1 MTNLRRTLPKIYS
14 SQLKLWLGL
23 FIGFLYALAMYG
35 FLYMSRETFRLFA
48 VTSEYDLPILNTEEQ
63 WFYNLFAGLLAGV
76 LAQSVVFR
84 FWFDRPLTVFS
95 SRDHRKKIMLN
106 DAGVLPWYFLHWMA
120 KIVLVIANFFYFLTS
135 DHYALSFY
143 PRYRYLFVIIL
154 LVLFLQPWIS
164 IRRVYKN
171 KAFKMAGI
179 AFSVIIFNAIALS
192 AIQWIDIERLNQ
204 AILSKNISYQYQLQL
219 PELDN
224 PETYHL
230 RDKDEQLYL
239 VLKETGVATFV
250 FNQKEYNAD
259 ELIRALNEANSCKR
273 EYYQP
278 IYKLSIDRRCA
289 YKYVFQLQKALQQ
302 ASVHRVCYSVLPKQ
316 KEFDSR
322 YYTKQ
327 VIWGYIPSQNIVPP
341 LPDNTKPIDLITISL
356 EGNKIIINQD
366 EKINNWTVD
375 LRKMIKDNPSSLIEF
390 YCDDS
395 VIFQDYIRCKHQI
408 KEVIRELRL
417 NYLIEKY
424 GAKADFYT
432 YNNELLNEARIKYP
446 LQIKEMLLFE

>member
-1 MTNLRRTLPKIYS
+1 
-14 SQLKLWLGL
+14 
-23 FIGFLYALAMYG
+23 
-35 FLYMSRETFRLFA
+35 MSRETFRLFA
-48 VTSEYDLPILNTEEQ
+48 VTSEYDLPILNAEEQ

-84 FWFDRPLTVFS
+84 FWLDRSLTVFS
-95 SRDHRKKIMLN
+95 RRDHRKKIMLN
-106 DAGVLPWYFLHWMA
+106 DAGVLPWYFMHWMA
-120 KIVLVIANFFYFLTS
+120 KIVLVIVNFFYFLTS

-143 PRYRYLFVIIL
+143 PRYWYLFVIIL

-171 KAFKMAGI
+171 KAYKMAGI
-179 AFSVIIFNAIALS
+179 AFSVIILNAIALS

-204 AILSKNISYQYQLQL
+204 FVLSKNISYLYQLQL
-219 PELDN
+219 PEFDN

-250 FNQKEYNAD
+250 FNQKEHNAD
-259 ELIRALNEANSCKR
+259 ELIKALNEANSCKK

-289 YKYVFQLQKALQQ
+289 YKDVFKLQKALQQ

-322 YYTKQ
+322 FYTKQ

-341 LPDNTKPIDLITISL
+341 LPDNNKPIDLITISL
-356 EGNKIIINQD
+356 EGSKIIINQD
-366 EKINNWTVD
+366 EKIKNWTMY
-375 LRKMIKDNPSSLIEF
+375 LRKTIEDTPSSLIEF

-417 NYLIEKY
+417 SYLIEKY
-424 GAKADFYT
+424 GAKEDFFC
-432 YNNELLNEARIKYP
+432 
-446 LQIKEMLLFE
+446 LQQ